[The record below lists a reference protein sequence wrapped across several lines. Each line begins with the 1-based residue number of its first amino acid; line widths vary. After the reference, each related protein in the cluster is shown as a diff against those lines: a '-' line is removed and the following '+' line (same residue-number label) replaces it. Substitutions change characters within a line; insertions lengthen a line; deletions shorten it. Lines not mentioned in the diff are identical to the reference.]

1 MIYGNGL
8 IAKSFNKYKYNKKF
22 IIFASGVSNSQET
35 NLSEFFKENK
45 LLKRALVK
53 KKKNQIF
60 IYFSSCSIYDPSK
73 KNSLYV
79 KHKLKIESII
89 KNYDNY
95 YIFRLPNVI
104 SKSVNNFTLINN
116 FIYKLKNNLKITIL
130 LGATRNFIDILDVVR
145 VIDIILCTDNSK
157 NRIINIANEYNNK
170 VTDVIF
176 YLSTILGFKPSIV
189 FKKSLI
195 KSSYS
200 ININYIKKYLILLK
214 IKFHKNYY
222 KKVLDKYY
230 GPKN

>member
-1 MIYGNGL
+1 M
-8 IAKSFNKYKYNKKF
+8 
-22 IIFASGVSNSQET
+22 
-35 NLSEFFKENK
+35 
-45 LLKRALVK
+45 
-53 KKKNQIF
+53 
-60 IYFSSCSIYDPSK
+60 
-73 KNSLYV
+73 
-79 KHKLKIESII
+79 
-89 KNYDNY
+89 
-95 YIFRLPNVI
+95 
-104 SKSVNNFTLINN
+104 
-116 FIYKLKNNLKITIL
+116 
-130 LGATRNFIDILDVVR
+130 R

-200 ININYIKKYLILLK
+200 INTNYIKKYLVLLK

-222 KKVLDKYY
+222 KKILDKYY